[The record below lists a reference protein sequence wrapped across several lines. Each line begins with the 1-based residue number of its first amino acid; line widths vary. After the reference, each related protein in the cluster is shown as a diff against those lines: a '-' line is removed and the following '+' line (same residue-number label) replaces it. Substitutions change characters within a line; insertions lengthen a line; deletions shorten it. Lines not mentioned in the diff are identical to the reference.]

1 MKDDYAFR
9 RIYPQ
14 SNSRQNGRKGMTATD
29 LSLSMGKNAGFISK
43 LFNPKERLRVN
54 MFHVN
59 TLARIF
65 HCKMSDFFPNPYI
78 EFDETKFSATKG
90 KDK

>member
-1 MKDDYAFR
+1 MITPLEEYILKAIADKMEE
-9 RIYPQ
+9 
-14 SNSRQNGRKGMTATD
+14 KGMTATD

-65 HCKMSDFFPNPYI
+65 HCKMSDFF
-78 EFDETKFSATKG
+78 S
-90 KDK
+90 